1 MMQGRCFS
9 VYRMIGKKYILKF
22 NESIHSHSSFTK
34 ENSVGLYFYPMQKNR
49 DCYFFLDKVEYK
61 ESYVIQKR

>member
-1 MMQGRCFS
+1 MMQSRRFS
-9 VYRMIGKKYILKF
+9 AYGMIGKRYILKF

-34 ENSVGLYFYPMQKNR
+34 ENSIGLYFYLMRKNR